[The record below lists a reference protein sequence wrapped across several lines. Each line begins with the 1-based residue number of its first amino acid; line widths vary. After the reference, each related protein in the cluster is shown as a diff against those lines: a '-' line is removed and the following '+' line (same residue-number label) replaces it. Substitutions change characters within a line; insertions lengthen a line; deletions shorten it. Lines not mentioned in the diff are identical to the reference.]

1 MKYVYEIWNIVIV
14 LFVVHKAGYTMEETI
29 IVLRVVEINTV

>member
-1 MKYVYEIWNIVIV
+1 MSMKYEI
-14 LFVVHKAGYTMEETI
+14 LLLFSFVVHKAGYTMEETI